1 MNNNYVKF
9 QGRIYKQVIGIPM
22 GCDCAPQV
30 ADLFL
35 YWYEN
40 DYISRGVTD
49 NNNIISKFKYCSRYI
64 DDLNI
69 PNCNQDIC
77 NIISND
83 IYPEE
88 LEIVCTNVNNNMSCT
103 FLDLDIIVE
112 NNIFIT
118 RLYDKRRDFSF
129 KVVSLPNMK
138 SNIPTAPTYG
148 IFTGELYRLSK
159 SCSEV
164 TQFISEVKLLTS
176 KLIIQNF
183 NKNMLNHKLAC
194 FLRNRPACISKYWV
208 NLNASHFN

>member
-1 MNNNYVKF
+1 M
-9 QGRIYKQVIGIPM
+9 
-22 GCDCAPQV
+22 
-30 ADLFL
+30 
-35 YWYEN
+35 
-40 DYISRGVTD
+40 
-49 NNNIISKFKYCSRYI
+49 
-64 DDLNI
+64 
-69 PNCNQDIC
+69 
-77 NIISND
+77 
-83 IYPEE
+83 
-88 LEIVCTNVNNNMSCT
+88 
-103 FLDLDIIVE
+103 DLDIIVE
-112 NNIFIT
+112 NNRFIT

-129 KVVSLPNMK
+129 KVVSPSNMK
-138 SNIPTAPTYG
+138 SNIPSQILPTAPTYG